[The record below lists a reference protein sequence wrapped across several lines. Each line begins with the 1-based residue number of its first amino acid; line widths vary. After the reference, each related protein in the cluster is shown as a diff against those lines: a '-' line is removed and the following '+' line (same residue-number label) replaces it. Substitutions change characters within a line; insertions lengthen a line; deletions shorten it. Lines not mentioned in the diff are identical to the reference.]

1 LAVALLTPFTTLAV
15 AERPIIPSG
24 PGPQRAVVDP
34 DLLVASADGSLAD
47 LRLRDA
53 QGKEVPYVL
62 VPPPASEGTWQPA
75 RFIKERPSKTSSGF
89 VVDFGKPTAVARMR
103 LVGLPAPFLKRCQV
117 IAGQDGIHWLF
128 MVPEGTLFDLPDKQL
143 QLLELDLIKGEYRY
157 VRFTWDDRNSGR
169 LPDPKAVE
177 FYTPPK
183 NPTPPPVLAPLRFT
197 RRPSEPGVSRFR
209 VEVPPHLPVRA
220 LVLQASGKY
229 LFRKARVT
237 EPELQDGQLVP
248 AELGTGL
255 IRRVTQGALQAW
267 DQRIPIKPP
276 SESAIELTVEDG
288 DNGPLDLVSVAGE
301 LEQLPW
307 IYFESPDG
315 GKVTATVGDRRLRK
329 PHYDV
334 EAVQAELPNIQTGE
348 ALWGALKPVP
358 APADAVLLPDPGP
371 GASIDPAPFKRV
383 RAIPD
388 LALPGLASAQLDADV
403 LARSPQLADL
413 RIVNKAGKQVP
424 YILERR
430 DEPLAIDLPLPKPT
444 LDKGVSTYAVELPEA
459 GLPASRLVLETTA
472 RVFQRRVTLVE
483 ESAGAGDRGQHRLDE
498 ASWRHANPD
507 QDPPSVGLSLPSL
520 RGRKILIR
528 VDEGDNSPL
537 PLASLRLLL
546 PSYRLRFFHPGAG
559 LTLLLENPQAQ
570 APRYDLTLL
579 APRLHGA
586 PAKELEL
593 GAVLSSAGISP
604 PLTESKVFW
613 GVLVV
618 AVVVLLA
625 MLGRM
630 LKKMPPEAK
639 PQG

>member
-1 LAVALLTPFTTLAV
+1 MAVPLVLALALLTPFTALV
-15 AERPIIPSG
+15 VPSG
-24 PGPQRAVVDP
+24 TGPQHLTVDP
-34 DLLVASADGSLAD
+34 DLLIASADGSLTD

-53 QGKEVPYVL
+53 SGKELPYVI
-62 VPPPASEGTWQPA
+62 VPPPATEGTWAPV
-75 RFIKERPSKTSSGF
+75 RFVKAPPSKTASGF
-89 VVDFGKPTAVARMR
+89 VVDFGKLTKVTRMR
-103 LVGLPAPFLKRCQV
+103 LVGLPAPFMKRCQV
-117 IAGQDGIHWLF
+117 IAGQDGVHWQF
-128 MVPEGTLFDLPDKQL
+128 MVPEGTLFDLPEQHL
-143 QLLELDLIKGEYRY
+143 QLAELELIPGEYRY
-157 VRFTWDDRNSGR
+157 VRLTWDDRNSGR

-177 FYTPPK
+177 FYTPPQR
-183 NPTPPPVLAPLRFT
+183 PTPPPVLAPLRFT
-197 RRPSEPGVSRFR
+197 RRPSEPGLSRFR

-229 LFRKARVT
+229 LFRKARIT
-237 EPELQDGQLVP
+237 EPQLQDGLLVP
-248 AELGTGL
+248 TELGTGL
-255 IRRVTQGALQAW
+255 IRRVTKGALQAW
-267 DQRIPIKPP
+267 DLRIPMQRP
-276 SESAIELTVEDG
+276 SEHAIELTVEDG

-301 LEQLPW
+301 LDKLPW
-307 IYFESPDG
+307 IYFESSDG
-315 GKVTATVGDRRLRK
+315 AKLTATVGDRRLRK

-334 EAVQAELPNIQTGE
+334 EAVQAELPHMQVGE

-358 APADAVLLPDPGP
+358 APVEAVRLPDPGP

-388 LALPGLASAQLDADV
+388 VAPPGLASAQLDADV

-424 YILERR
+424 YLLERS
-430 DEPLAIDLPLPKPT
+430 DEPLAVELPLPKPT
-444 LDKGVSTYAVELPEA
+444 EAKGISTYAVELPEA

-472 RVFQRRVTLVE
+472 RVFQRRVTVVE
-483 ESAGAGDRGQHRLDE
+483 ESAGPGDRGQHRLDE
-498 ASWRHANPD
+498 ASWQHANQD
-507 QDPPSVGLSLPSL
+507 EDPPSVGLSLPSL

-537 PLASLRLLL
+537 PLKALRLLL

-570 APRYDLTLL
+570 APRYDLALL
-579 APRLHGA
+579 APQLRGA
-586 PAKELEL
+586 PAKDLEL
-593 GAVLSSAGISP
+593 GAVLSSADISP

-613 GVLVV
+613 VVLVV
-618 AVVVLLA
+618 AVVVLLV

-630 LKKMPPEAK
+630 LKKLPPESK